1 MRMLLFV
8 GRFVLGAGD
17 GVAERVAGNTHE
29 CSPFGR
35 QNPTRKYGRGGGWGA
50 KHSSFGRSSRGAP
63 LHEVKLVRALSRETC
78 VRDRERDVCV
88 FDGKSYL
95 PASLFLRTAWSSFWH
110 A

>member
-35 QNPTRKYGRGGGWGA
+35 QNPTRKYGRGGGG
-50 KHSSFGRSSRGAP
+50 GGGGG
-63 LHEVKLVRALSRETC
+63 ET
-78 VRDRERDVCV
+78 
-88 FDGKSYL
+88 F
-95 PASLFLRTAWSSFWH
+95 
-110 A
+110 